1 MSDEQHCSEDD
12 VIQKY
17 IDYLLIEKK
26 QKIVKD
32 NFEVTYVNEGTT
44 LFYIRKTFI
53 FYTKIF

>member
-44 LFYIRKTFI
+44 ILHTQNIYFLY
-53 FYTKIF
+53 